1 MKELLKKERGLE
13 EVWDRELVKQLEEA
27 IKDKNQEQAEE

>member
-1 MKELLKKERGLE
+1 MKELLKEERGLE
-13 EVWDRELVKQLEEA
+13 EEWDRELVKQLEEA

>member
-1 MKELLKKERGLE
+1 MKELLKEERGLE
-13 EVWDRELVKQLEEA
+13 EEWDLELVKQLEEA